1 MKILAVDLGD
11 TRTGLAVSDDSEFL
25 ASPVCIITERN
36 KDVLLEKIT
45 DQAKQLGVCALVM
58 GYPRNMDGS
67 AGPRAQLCAQFAE
80 RLKES
85 TGLPITLWD
94 ERCTTVVAT
103 GYLNT
108 TNVRGKKRKAVMD
121 AAAASIIL
129 QDYLDYRRNQNR

>member
-1 MKILAVDLGD
+1 MKILAIDLGD
-11 TRTGLAVSDDSEFL
+11 TRTGIAISDNSEFL

-36 KDVLLEKIT
+36 KDILLEKIA
-45 DQAKQLGVCALVM
+45 DQVDQLGASALVM

-80 RLKES
+80 RLEER
-85 TGLPITLWD
+85 TGLPVTLWD
-94 ERCTTVVAT
+94 ERCTTVVAA

-108 TNVRGKKRKAVMD
+108 TNVRGKKRKAVID

-129 QDYLDYRRNQNR
+129 QDYLDYRRG

>member
-1 MKILAVDLGD
+1 MKILAIDLGD
-11 TRTGLAVSDDSEFL
+11 TRTGIAISDNSEFL

-36 KDVLLEKIT
+36 KDVLLEKIA
-45 DQAKQLGVCALVM
+45 DQVNQLGASALVM

-80 RLKES
+80 RLEER
-85 TGLPITLWD
+85 TGLPVTLWD
-94 ERCTTVVAT
+94 ERCTTVVAA

-108 TNVRGKKRKAVMD
+108 ANVRGKKRKAVID

-129 QDYLDYRRNQNR
+129 QDYLDYRRG

>member
-1 MKILAVDLGD
+1 MKILAIDLGD
-11 TRTGLAVSDDSEFL
+11 TRTGIAISDNSEFL

-36 KDVLLEKIT
+36 KDVLLEKIA
-45 DQAKQLGVCALVM
+45 DQVDQLGASALVM

-80 RLKES
+80 RLEER
-85 TGLPITLWD
+85 TGLPVTLWD
-94 ERCTTVVAT
+94 ERCTTVVAA

-108 TNVRGKKRKAVMD
+108 TNVRGKKRKAVID

-129 QDYLDYRRNQNR
+129 QDYLDYRRG

>member
-1 MKILAVDLGD
+1 MKILAIDLGD
-11 TRTGLAVSDDSEFL
+11 TRTGIAISDNSEFL

-36 KDVLLEKIT
+36 KDVLLEKIA
-45 DQAKQLGVCALVM
+45 DQVNQFGASALVM

-80 RLKES
+80 RLEER
-85 TGLPITLWD
+85 TGLPVTLWD
-94 ERCTTVVAT
+94 ERCTTVVAA

-108 TNVRGKKRKAVMD
+108 ANVRGKKRKAVID

-129 QDYLDYRRNQNR
+129 QDYLDYRRG